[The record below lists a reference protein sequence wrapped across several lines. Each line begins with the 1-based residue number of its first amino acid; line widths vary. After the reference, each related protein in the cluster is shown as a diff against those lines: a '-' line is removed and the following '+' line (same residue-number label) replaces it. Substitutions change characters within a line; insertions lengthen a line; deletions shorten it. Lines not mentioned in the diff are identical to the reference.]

1 MKKFVPRTDFFH
13 KVRPEREVNYSHSI
27 VPASPAEREARGLTR
42 NHAQLYI
49 FIIVFTRING
59 FY

>member
-1 MKKFVPRTDFFH
+1 MEKFVPRADFFH
-13 KVRPEREVNYSHSI
+13 KELLMREENYSI
-27 VPASPAEREARGLTR
+27 PASPAEPEARGLTR

-49 FIIVFTRING
+49 FIIVFTRINS